1 MECCKTPHVSDCENC
16 SYTGKRLEDGVYE
29 GCVNCLVG
37 DALALINSQEQ
48 RIGAQDITISELRK
62 SLEKSA
68 HDAER
73 YERKVAE
80 LTEEVA
86 SWKGIAEGY
95 QKQFEDCAEDRAR
108 LTEENE
114 SLKTQ
119 RRVLAVGLKDLR
131 KEIKAIKAD
140 TVREMQERLI
150 EELYK
155 VAHCRHG
162 DEYNMKSPEVFGIID
177 QIAKEM
183 LEGENV
189 AQEKATSDQYT
200 QSCDYSDK
208 TPEML
213 RQRVADIKRDILQKG
228 LNAQNLHDYIIYRP
242 LFALYGEEITGNLYV
257 ADELIKEINKGET
270 KPNDENSIH
279 NQKEEG
285 R

>member
-1 MECCKTPHVSDCENC
+1 MELNAEQVKKALECCFVVCYCNTCPYYK
-16 SYTGKRLEDGVYE
+16 
-29 GCVNCLVG
+29 VG
-37 DALALINSQEQ
+37 EHTQVCTRKMAKDALTLINSQEQ

-68 HDAER
+68 HDAKR
-73 YERKVAE
+73 YERKVTE
-80 LTEEVA
+80 LTEDN
-86 SWKGIAEGY
+86 KKIGI
-95 QKQFEDCAEDRAR
+95 
-108 LTEENE
+108 ENF
-114 SLKTQ
+114 
-119 RRVLAVGLKDLR
+119 DLVCELSR
-131 KEIKAIKAD
+131 IKAD

-177 QIAKEM
+177 QIVKEM
-183 LEGENV
+183 SEGEN
-189 AQEKATSDQYT
+189 KPRKIATNDQHYN
-200 QSCDYSDK
+200 CDFHIN

-213 RQRVADIKRDILQKG
+213 RQRVADIKRDMQKG
-228 LNAQNLHDYIIYRP
+228 LNAQNLRDFIINRP
-242 LFALYGEEITGNLYV
+242 LFALYGEKITGNLYV

-270 KPNDENSIH
+270 NPNDENSID